1 MYQYWSEECGIQFK
15 KFKAEDDL
23 AGIEKWVIKIKYT
36 AKRIKNE
43 YTKIKNDDNP

>member
-15 KFKAEDDL
+15 KFKAVDDL
-23 AGIEKWVIKIKYT
+23 AGIEKWVIT